1 MCWPRSSRA
10 RRSVDERGAV
20 STAVDR
26 PEPAAGAPSGAPTR
40 ETFAS
45 RLGTAMTMLGVAIG
59 LGNVWRF
66 PYLVGRFGGAAF
78 VLFYVGI
85 VVVIGIPALM
95 AEWALGRHT
104 QRGTLGAFVRG
115 GLPFGRAVGW
125 LLFVVVIAATGYYS
139 SVVGW
144 VMYFGLGELAR
155 GLGVGWNA
163 ASILP
168 PNEGFAARSFVLQLI
183 CTGLVILTCAVV
195 LVRGLR
201 RGIER
206 ASRVIM
212 PVLFLVLVL
221 LVVRSLTLP
230 GAGAGVQWYIGK
242 FDAAAF
248 TPRAF
253 VAALGHTMFTLSLG
267 GTFMVVYG
275 SYLNPHDGLRANAIF
290 TATGDTLAGLLAGF
304 AIFPAVFA
312 FGLEPSSGPGLLF
325 ATIPR
330 MFAQLPA
337 GWIFGF
343 LFFAGLF
350 GAAYLSDVASFEVL
364 VAGITDNTRISR
376 TKAVWLTS
384 ALVYLLAI
392 PPMLNM
398 QVFVP
403 WDLTF
408 GSGMQTLGSLLAVVT
423 VAYAI
428 DRSTALRAL
437 SATGARPAPMWL
449 YYWIRYVIPF
459 AILAVGIWWVATDV
473 LGVVKA

>member
-1 MCWPRSSRA
+1 MSA
-10 RRSVDERGAV
+10 AV
-20 STAVDR
+20 ER
-26 PEPAAGAPSGAPTR
+26 PEPAADARPGGGATR

-45 RLGTAMTMLGVAIG
+45 RFGTAMTMLGVAIG

-78 VLFYVGI
+78 VLFYVVI
-85 VVVIGIPALM
+85 VVLIGIPALM
-95 AEWALGRHT
+95 AEWTLGRHT

-115 GLPFGRAVGW
+115 GLPLGNAVGW

-144 VMYFGLGELAR
+144 VMYFGLDELAR
-155 GLGVGWNA
+155 GLGIGWDA
-163 ASILP
+163 TAILP
-168 PNEGFAARSFVLQLI
+168 PNDGFSARSLVLQLV
-183 CTGLVILTCAVV
+183 CTGVVILTCALV

-206 ASRVIM
+206 ASRWIM
-212 PVLFLVLVL
+212 PMLFVVLIVLVA
-221 LVVRSLTLP
+221 RSLTLP
-230 GAGAGVQWYIGK
+230 GAGAGVRWYIGK
-242 FDAAAF
+242 FDPGAF
-248 TPRAF
+248 TARAF

-275 SYLNPHDGLRANAIF
+275 SYLNPRDGLRTNAIV
-290 TATGDTLAGLLAGF
+290 TATGDTLAGLLAGL

-330 MFAQLPA
+330 VFAQVPA
-337 GWIFGF
+337 GWVFGF

-398 QVFVP
+398 RVFVP

-408 GSGMQTLGSLLAVVT
+408 GSGMQTLGSLLAVLT
-423 VAYAI
+423 VGWAF
-428 DRSTALRAL
+428 DRSTALREL
-437 SATGARPAPMWL
+437 SSSGAAPVPAWL
-449 YYWIRYVIPF
+449 YHWIRYVIPF
-459 AILAVGIWWVATDV
+459 AILAVGLWWLATEV
-473 LGVVKA
+473 LGVAAA